1 MNLVKTLTTRRHML
15 IAAPAL
21 RLAPRVGA
29 AQQVNKLADDLKNG
43 EFNWFPERSPGGCND
58 PAVSAQVTLLIG
70 MLRLVFSFRGPGV
83 AFGYYKSGSSLL
95 WLLRHAE
102 CSRSDDG
109 GRTALSA
116 SE

>member
-1 MNLVKTLTTRRHML
+1 MGQVLHGSATTTEAIRREIH
-15 IAAPAL
+15 
-21 RLAPRVGA
+21 
-29 AQQVNKLADDLKNG
+29 
-43 EFNWFPERSPGGCND
+43 CND
-58 PAVSAQVTLLIG
+58 LAVSAQVTLLIG

-83 AFGYYKSGSSLL
+83 AFGCYKSGSSLL

-109 GRTALSA
+109 GRIALSA